1 MKSLVVLLAVASLL
15 LNWGCVGTQMAM
27 ERDSLLKRGYPAE
40 YADGYGDGYGSGVA
54 AAGNPYAQ
62 TTKNVTRYIEDAKYK
77 TGWDDGFAKGK
88 GNYEATGAAVNS
100 LRR

>member
-15 LNWGCVGTQMAM
+15 LSSGCVGTQMAM

-40 YADGYGDGYGSGVA
+40 YADGYADGYGSGVA

-62 TTKNVTRYIEDAKYK
+62 TTKNVSRYIEDAKYK

-88 GNYEATGAAVNS
+88 GNYEATSAAVNS